1 MKFNELN
8 ISGIILSLLGLV
20 FFPISIFHIIIAK
33 TGFLTQTWIGL
44 IPLILGII
52 FILIDSVNQQ
62 TASKSRIS
70 SHLLLFYK
78 YVVAFIYILVLGFLI
93 SACFFMKN
101 DIEVLILLSVVFGFG
116 FVFFGWILINLKF
129 VQYDDESIFVSNY
142 FKIEEYD
149 LMEIEGI
156 ERIWISFYVISV
168 KDRKK
173 KIFTVPIMN
182 EVYNSL
188 LVGTPKSIKRLE
200 KYKRLRTTRAQT

>member
-1 MKFNELN
+1 MKFNGFN
-8 ISGIILSLLGLV
+8 ISGIILSLIGLV

-78 YVVAFIYILVLGFLI
+78 YVVTFIYILVLGFLI

-116 FVFFGWILINLKF
+116 FVFFGWILLNLKF

-149 LMEIEGI
+149 LMEIESI

-168 KDRKK
+168 KDHKK

-188 LVGTPKSIKRLE
+188 LVGTPKSIQRLE

>member
-182 EVYNSL
+182 EVYNFL

>member
-1 MKFNELN
+1 
-8 ISGIILSLLGLV
+8 
-20 FFPISIFHIIIAK
+20 
-33 TGFLTQTWIGL
+33 
-44 IPLILGII
+44 
-52 FILIDSVNQQ
+52 
-62 TASKSRIS
+62 
-70 SHLLLFYK
+70 
-78 YVVAFIYILVLGFLI
+78 
-93 SACFFMKN
+93 MKN

-182 EVYNSL
+182 EVYNFL